1 MIRELSTML
10 ESRTDT
16 NTPVGETCQS
26 EIHDDNTQDHPVNRF
41 PDEEH
46 DGDIDDLS
54 ISESPQVYPNR
65 TTDLI
70 NSSSEGNNNDDD
82 DDDDD
87 DDDYLISDDEDL
99 SRILSHD
106 LEHARLPGS
115 RNMADHVKFFTDT
128 LSQALDCADIDKS
141 LVLEA
146 QISGNL
152 NNENQKIIEK
162 KELLLEKLRNLQVL
176 YGENFGM
183 AEDAKQNRV
192 DRMRNDITNI
202 EQRIA
207 RLKNGA
213 KGKSSIP
220 FLKGKQRLGVVQK
233 FPIEY
238 NQAKDKVLERQF
250 DGNDYNIND
259 NTITNNNEQ
268 QEEDEDDLIF

>member
-1 MIRELSTML
+1 MIKDLSTML
-10 ESRTDT
+10 ESIIDT
-16 NTPVGETCQS
+16 NTPVGEMSLS
-26 EIHDDNTQDHPVNRF
+26 EIHDNNIQDHQVNSSQ
-41 PDEEH
+41 DEEH
-46 DGDIDDLS
+46 DVNIDDLS
-54 ISESPQVYPNR
+54 VSESPQDYPRR

-70 NSSSEGNNNDDD
+70 HSSSEGN
-82 DDDDD
+82 DDDD

-115 RNMADHVKFFTDT
+115 QNMADHVKFFADT

-146 QISGNL
+146 QISGHL

-162 KELLLEKLRNLQVL
+162 KELLLEKLRNLQLL
-176 YGENFGM
+176 YGKNFGM

-192 DRMRNDITNI
+192 DRMRDDITNI

-259 NTITNNNEQ
+259 TTTNNNNEQ
-268 QEEDEDDLIF
+268 QEEDEDDLVF